1 MVARSAILPR
11 PEPRLLSRTEAAAY
25 VGLSAN
31 QFDEEVTAGTFP
43 GPVPLRVTRRL
54 VWDRQALDE
63 ALDGTRKVND
73 GKSWDERREAWQRRK
88 GRSTAVV

>member
-1 MVARSAILPR
+1 MVTRSAVLPR

-25 VGLSAN
+25 VGLSAS
-31 QFDEEVTAGTFP
+31 QFDEEVNAGTFP

-54 VWDRQALDE
+54 VWDRQALDG

-73 GKSWDERREAWQRRK
+73 DKSWDERREAWTRRK
-88 GRSTAVV
+88 GRSTATV